1 MKTITA
7 VDLFCG
13 AGGTSTG
20 LMDAARTLGL
30 RVDLTAIN
38 HWPTAIKTHMAN
50 HPEVRHLCETIDYVN
65 PRTLFPSGR
74 IHLLTASPECT
85 HHSNARGGTPCS
97 DQSRASAWRIIDW
110 ANALY
115 IDNILIENVPE
126 FQSWGPIG
134 VSGRP
139 LKSMKGQ
146 TFHAFKIALESLGY
160 RVEHRILNA
169 ADYGDPTCRNRFFMI
184 ARRGNKKIRWP
195 EPTHTEAG
203 GKNLFGFTRPWVP
216 ARDIIDWSIPGQS
229 IFNRKKPL
237 AEKTL
242 ARIEYGLRK
251 FGGAD
256 FLVKFFGTGKGVS
269 LNDPAPTITANGQH
283 LGLCEPF
290 VTIMKGMSKTRG
302 IDKPLPTLTTKQ
314 HMYLCEPFL
323 TRFHGGKGSEKRV
336 HDVSC
341 PLPVVDTSNRYGLV
355 EPFFIY
361 RNYTH
366 SGESRVRDLN
376 RPAPTLTTRPGQALV
391 VPVIDQSFLIKY
403 FGTGSAKSLDE
414 PLDTVTTKDRFALV
428 ELFRCHPD
436 LDILLRML
444 QPHEL
449 ALAMSFPRSYKFAG
463 KKGDVVKQIGN
474 AVPGRI
480 AKALAM
486 ELLV

>member
-1 MKTITA
+1 MGDKKIKNITA

-20 LMDAARTLGL
+20 LMDAAKTLGV
-30 RVDLTAIN
+30 RVDLTAVN

-50 HPEVRHLCETIDYVN
+50 HPEARHLCENIDHVN
-65 PRTLFPSGR
+65 PRQLFPSGR

-110 ANALY
+110 ANAIY
-115 IDNILIENVPE
+115 IDNILVENVPE
-126 FQSWGPIG
+126 FQSWGPLG

-139 LKSMKGQ
+139 MKSMKGQ
-146 TFHAFKIALESLGY
+146 TFQAFKIALQSLGY
-160 RVEHRILNA
+160 RVEHRVLNA
-169 ADYGDPTCRNRFFMI
+169 ADYGDPTCRNRFFLI

-195 EPTHTEAG
+195 EPSHTETG
-203 GKNLFGFTRPWVP
+203 GENLFGNSRPWVP
-216 ARDIIDWSIPGQS
+216 AREIIDWSIPGQS

-269 LNDPAPTITANGQH
+269 LEKPLDTITANGQH
-283 LGLCEPF
+283 HGLCQPF
-290 VTIMKGMSKTRG
+290 VTIIKGMSKTRG

-323 TRFHGGKGSEKRV
+323 I
-336 HDVSC
+336 D
-341 PLPVVDTSNRYGLV
+341 
-355 EPFFIY
+355 

-391 VPVIDQSFLIKY
+391 EPVIDQSFLIKY

-414 PLDTVTTKDRFALV
+414 PLDTVTTKDRFGLV
-428 ELFRCHPD
+428 ELFRSHPD
-436 LDILLRML
+436 LDIRLRML
-444 QPHEL
+444 QPNEL